1 MTAATEKKKL
11 TLEDIIAKKL
21 EKQNKR
27 NKKGTF
33 YVESLGGQVEYEVPD
48 ESTLL
53 RAMDKFEAGSMEKIN
68 DAYVYLIYNS
78 VPIIRNPELHEAYE
92 VVDPL
97 DIVSKVFELK
107 ERMNLGEKI
116 LKLAKLDEIGEDVK
130 N

>member
-1 MTAATEKKKL
+1 MTTATEKKKL

-21 EKQNKR
+21 EKEQKR

-33 YVESLGGQVEYEVPD
+33 YVESLGGKVEYVVPD

-68 DAYVYLIYNS
+68 EAYTYLIYHS

-97 DIVSKVFELK
+97 DIVPKVFELK
-107 ERMNLGEKI
+107 ERMSLGEKV
-116 LKLAKLDEIGEDVK
+116 LKLARLDEIGDDLK